1 MRKRNWTLTPW
12 FIIFSVIMFAM
23 AVVSYDYSPVV
34 FYIELGV
41 SVLSLA
47 VVLIT
52 SLRFTSYV
60 KSTVKNI
67 VGSIKGI
74 NEDYLEK
81 FSCPV
86 AVVGRQGDIVWCNS
100 RFRKAM
106 CGGKGAEGDNIKAYL
121 SGKEID
127 CLKRVRAVMLPLTA
141 GNTRFIAVLQARALS
156 VNLSKTPITSRL
168 QGNILLPSRALRLP
182 FLTMQRTFPI
192 TRTSRFPRQ
201 CSILKFACK
210 SGLSSIRLFTKKSA
224 TTVI

>member
-41 SVLSLA
+41 SVLSLT

-86 AVVGRQGDIVWCNS
+86 AVIGRQGDIVWCNS

-127 CLKRVRAVMLPLTA
+127 CLKTA
-141 GNTRFIAVLQARALS
+141 ENTRFIAVLQARALS